1 MAVSMDNIQSRKWMI
16 TINNPLE
23 HGFDHSTIIDRLRT
37 IRGKSL
43 YWCLCDEE
51 GDECETLHTHIFLYR
66 SSAFTASQIDNLFP
80 KFHRDKAYGT
90 PQEIRAYVRKE
101 GDKFQKDET
110 GAYDYTDE
118 NGRRHHGINFINTFE
133 EFGEFPQEHQGKSS
147 ASELIVALV
156 REGASNREIID
167 TVNSAYKD
175 IEKIE
180 RVRSMYRDHEFKCKW
195 RDLKVTYI
203 FGKTGSG
210 KTRSVMETYG
220 YENVYRVT
228 DYKHPFDSYDGQ
240 DVVIF
245 EEFRGGLKHGD
256 MLNYLD
262 GYPLLL
268 PCRYFNRQA
277 CFTKVFIITNIP
289 PDEQYSNV
297 DRESRDAFF
306 RRIHRVEHRQENG
319 HIAVYKSVYDY
330 IHRYNWA
337 DAISPDEQ
345 TTML

>member
-1 MAVSMDNIQSRKWMI
+1 MASLDNVQSRKWII

-23 HGFDHSTIIDRLRT
+23 HGLDHSTIIEKLRT
-37 IRGKSL
+37 VRGKSI

-66 SSAFTASQIDNLFP
+66 SSPFTAQQINNLFP
-80 KFHRDKAYGT
+80 NCHRDKGYGT
-90 PQEIRAYVRKE
+90 VQEIRDYIRKE
-101 GDKFQKDET
+101 GDKFQKD
-110 GAYDYTDE
+110 GDGSYDYVDTT
-118 NGRRHHGINFINTFE
+118 GKRHKGINYIHTFE
-133 EFGEFPQEHQGKSS
+133 EYGKIPDEHQGKSA
-147 ASELIVALV
+147 ASELIVSLI
-156 REGASNREIID
+156 REGASNQEIVD

-175 IEKIE
+175 LEKIE
-180 RVRSMYRDHEFKCKW
+180 RVRSMYRDAKFADSW
-195 RDLKVTYI
+195 RDLQVTYI

-220 YENVYRVT
+220 YRNVYRVT
-228 DYKHPFDSYDGQ
+228 DYKHPFDNYDGQ

-289 PDEQYSNV
+289 PDEQYTNV
-297 DRESRDAFF
+297 DKESRMAFY
-306 RRIHRVEHRQENG
+306 RRIHKVEHRQEG
-319 HIAVYKSVYDY
+319 GRITIYDGVESY
-330 IHRYNWA
+330 IRRHAWA
-337 DAISPDEQ
+337 DDIKPDEQ
-345 TTML
+345 ITML